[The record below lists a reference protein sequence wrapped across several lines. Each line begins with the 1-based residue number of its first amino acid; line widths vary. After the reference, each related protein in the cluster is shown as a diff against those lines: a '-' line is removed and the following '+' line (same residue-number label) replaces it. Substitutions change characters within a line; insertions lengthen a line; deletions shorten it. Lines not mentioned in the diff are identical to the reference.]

1 MAEPLR
7 GTVHAHVA
15 KNVTLPQLT
24 SLIEHIGGLAG
35 CPRCGLLGIDLR
47 ISCDPV
53 EHSLPQMPGVKSVSF
68 GGI

>member
-15 KNVTLPQLT
+15 KNVTLETLT

-35 CPRCGLLGIDLR
+35 CPRCGLLGVDLR
-47 ISCDPV
+47 ISGDPV
-53 EHSLPQMPGVKSVSF
+53 EYQQLPQMPGVKSVSF
-68 GGI
+68 GG